1 MRHIFLVSGNI
12 SALVTITNCPQVNLR
27 SMLLDSVA
35 PNRGKHC
42 SRSSEKH
49 FPLAFLNLGLFYNYD
64 QNILE
69 FYNVL
74 AQVQFAT
81 RKAEIDV

>member
-42 SRSSEKH
+42 SRSKKRGDIQVSI
-49 FPLAFLNLGLFYNYD
+49 LFKN
-64 QNILE
+64 E
-69 FYNVL
+69 S
-74 AQVQFAT
+74 
-81 RKAEIDV
+81 

>member
-1 MRHIFLVSGNI
+1 M
-12 SALVTITNCPQVNLR
+12 ITFNCFQ
-27 SMLLDSVA
+27 
-35 PNRGKHC
+35 
-42 SRSSEKH
+42 SSEKH

-81 RKAEIDV
+81 RKAEIVV